1 MKLRGPIVIP
11 ILAVVLIALAFGLW
25 WMFGRTDKLPDTIV
39 RGNGRLEMTRT
50 DIAAK
55 YPGRLMSLDVHE
67 GDLVG
72 AGQVIARQDDV
83 DLKTQLAGALAKREQ
98 AVSALMRAQ
107 GELAAR
113 DSQAQLA
120 RIDWVETGKLRE
132 RDMVSNVELEPGA
145 SEAKL
150 VVHSTFNLS
159 AHRRGR
165 IDVVAGRTR
174 HLLVLVVPRNM
185 SQRLTKPNLSLS
197 FVGKPCHRDGLLSYF
212 VEAG

>member
-132 RDMVSNVELEPGA
+132 RDMVSNVELEQRRLALVAAQGGAQAAGGGVGEARSAIAQADALIAQTRAGLADLRIIAPTPGRV
-145 SEAKL
+145 EY
-150 VVHSTFNLS
+150 
-159 AHRRGR
+159 R
-165 IDVVAGRTR
+165 I
-174 HLLVLVVPRNM
+174 
-185 SQRLTKPNLSLS
+185 
-197 FVGKPCHRDGLLSYF
+197 
-212 VEAG
+212 VEP

>member
-72 AGQVIARQDDV
+72 AGQVTALV
-83 DLKTQLAGALAKREQ
+83 AGHGG
-98 AVSALMRAQ
+98 S
-107 GELAAR
+107 
-113 DSQAQLA
+113 S
-120 RIDWVETGKLRE
+120 
-132 RDMVSNVELEPGA
+132 GA
-145 SEAKL
+145 SSSGT
-150 VVHSTFNLS
+150 VVRN
-159 AHRRGR
+159 RRR
-165 IDVVAGRTR
+165 R
-174 HLLVLVVPRNM
+174 
-185 SQRLTKPNLSLS
+185 
-197 FVGKPCHRDGLLSYF
+197 
-212 VEAG
+212 